1 MRRTAA
7 AFAVTASALLLTACS
22 SSAKVSTSQDSTSP
36 ATAQPTASTASA
48 AAPSQSGAA
57 TSLDPCQLVTS
68 SEASSLAGT
77 SYGVGKEET
86 NGSGEK
92 ICVYGYQTTNVFTV
106 EVAQAQDA
114 GTAQADWAQQQAQA
128 QAAVQQKLP
137 AGINISLNTSKVSG
151 LGDRAATANGTTSVA
166 GQTLGLSGI
175 YLLKGITFLAFQD
188 VVLGHAA
195 PSSADMQAE
204 AKTALARV
212 P

>member
-22 SSAKVSTSQDSTSP
+22 SAKVSTSQDSTSP
-36 ATAQPTASTASA
+36 AAAQPTASTASA

-151 LGDRAATANGTTSVA
+151 LGDRAATANGTTSMA

>member
-22 SSAKVSTSQDSTSP
+22 SAKVSTSQDPTSP
-36 ATAQPTASTASA
+36 AAAQPTASTASA

-151 LGDRAATANGTTSVA
+151 LGDRAATANGTTSMA